1 MCDDLETL
9 RARCARLR
17 AALAGVVF
25 GEDAANEPCD
35 GSLALAI
42 EKVRDITT
50 LDAKGP
56 LPVTPRDLLFALEVL
71 RETAGEEKT

>member
-25 GEDAANEPCD
+25 GDESCDSSEDEYAR
-35 GSLALAI
+35 L
-42 EKVRDITT
+42 KVHKSI
-50 LDAKGP
+50 LDN
-56 LPVTPRDLLFALEVL
+56 ALEVL
-71 RETAGEEKT
+71 RETAEEWKT